1 MAEPERDLADPLLR
15 GGIRKAPRH
24 QPLENAA
31 DFVEGFEGGVKPKA
45 IRLVRAE
52 FHLGRVQQAQERSE
66 EHTSELQSRGHLVC
80 RLLLEKKKKKI
91 TSKIRIKEH
100 IT

>member
-1 MAEPERDLADPLLR
+1 MAEPERDLANPLFRR
-15 GGIRKAPRH
+15 GIGKAPRH

-52 FHLGRVQQAQERSE
+52 FHLGRVEQAQERRLAGIPISDDYDSR
-66 EHTSELQSRGHLVC
+66 HRFPPPELRVTL
-80 RLLLEKKKKKI
+80 
-91 TSKIRIKEH
+91 TP
-100 IT
+100 